1 MYMGLSSCHILFGK
15 PDMKEN
21 SIRICS
27 FNLMAQFLIRTRVE
41 FITITIIIFLFYWA
55 SACPSSH
62 ISKINAH
69 LWVSNH
75 FIMAAPR
82 CLYLGTSHRN
92 SNFVLH
98 LAVDPIPILL
108 QLHIASLCYG
118 VSVQFFGR
126 HQAL

>member
-69 LWVSNH
+69 LWVSNR
-75 FIMAAPR
+75 FLMAAPR

-92 SNFVLH
+92 SNFVLP
-98 LAVDPIPILL
+98 VDPIPILL
-108 QLHIASLCYG
+108 QLHIIYQLVLWSKC
-118 VSVQFFGR
+118 SIFGR